1 MSHVDDEL
9 AEFEREIEELAHG
22 GAAVDPAQ
30 HAEAPA
36 ATAAVAV
43 AAEIT
48 TPRAAPSTHLFISSA
63 HAYAPP
69 QLNAPAAAV
78 AAEPSKPAYQP

>member
-9 AEFEREIEELAHG
+9 AEFEREIEELAQG
-22 GAAVDPAQ
+22 GAAADPAQ
-30 HAEAPA
+30 HDEVP
-36 ATAAVAV
+36 AAVA
-43 AAEIT
+43 AAEST
-48 TPRAAPSTHLFISSA
+48 TPRAAPSSHLFISSA

-78 AAEPSKPAYQP
+78 VAEPSKPAYQP

>member
-9 AEFEREIEELAHG
+9 ADFEREIEELAQG
-22 GAAVDPAQ
+22 GVAASPAA
-30 HAEAPA
+30 HAEAA
-36 ATAAVAV
+36 AV

-48 TPRAAPSTHLFISSA
+48 TPRAAPSSHLFISSA

-78 AAEPSKPAYQP
+78 VAEPSKPSYQP